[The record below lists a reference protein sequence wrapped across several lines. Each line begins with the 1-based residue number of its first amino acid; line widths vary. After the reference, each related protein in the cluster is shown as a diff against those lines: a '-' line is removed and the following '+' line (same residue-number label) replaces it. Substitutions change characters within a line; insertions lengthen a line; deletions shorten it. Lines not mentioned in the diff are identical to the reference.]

1 MLCPECGSEY
11 VEGVTRCSDCGAA
24 LVADAPT
31 PAPVEHGG
39 EPLSMVYV
47 ADPTAGPMI
56 EELLGNNGIE
66 SVLQGEVEASLLP
79 AAGDLTE
86 VRVWVRESDG
96 ARARELIEA
105 FFEAGPET
113 PGGGED

>member
-1 MLCPECGSEY
+1 MLCPDCGSEY
-11 VEGVTRCSDCGAA
+11 VEGVTRCADCGAA
-24 LVADAPT
+24 LVAEGPASAP
-31 PAPVEHGG
+31 HDD
-39 EPLSMVYV
+39 EPLRMVYV

-66 SVLQGEVEASLLP
+66 AVLQGEVEASMLP
-79 AAGDLTE
+79 ATGDLTE

-105 FFEAGPET
+105 FFETGPEA
-113 PGGGED
+113 PAGGED